1 MCPGI
6 HPFLNLNKIFFYIS
20 YLFYTKGVGTS
31 WRRYLGRGIMIQAA
45 SHCGIRHRG
54 CVILIVD
61 VDMPPTSN
69 TNMCHIIGL
78 LIYTRPCSVLNFLPF
93 HLSFNPPFC
102 CQLCLGDHF
111 ACLIY
116 HLTHSCCLLAP
127 TCVLA
132 RPSPGIQFNMPSSH
146 NALLSRSLQP
156 LYLFLVSFV
165 AHFTCTFASYFR
177 VDLIYSTLIYF
188 DSPLL
193 YSRLILTINHAIYHS

>member
-1 MCPGI
+1 
-6 HPFLNLNKIFFYIS
+6 
-20 YLFYTKGVGTS
+20 
-31 WRRYLGRGIMIQAA
+31 MIQAA

-132 RPSPGIQFNMPSSH
+132 RPSPSIQFNMPSSH

-165 AHFTCTFASYFR
+165 AHFYLHVCVVFSSRFNLFYLNLLRFAPALFPFNPYYKSCYLSFLIIQSPPLR
-177 VDLIYSTLIYF
+177 VYS
-188 DSPLL
+188 P
-193 YSRLILTINHAIYHS
+193 YHSCYSNINTYSVPYSLMVLYIH